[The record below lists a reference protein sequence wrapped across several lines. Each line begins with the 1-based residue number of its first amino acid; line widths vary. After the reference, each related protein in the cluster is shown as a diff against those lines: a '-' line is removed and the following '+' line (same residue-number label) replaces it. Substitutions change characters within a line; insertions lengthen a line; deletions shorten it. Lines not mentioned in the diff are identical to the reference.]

1 MPREEVLLSLSELLG
16 RPLRRCL
23 AHVVLLAVLAL
34 ATLAAAQTQPS
45 PAWPGHGAMAAQ
57 WWPDPSGDAPLAAAR
72 GAFEAGQGR
81 PADSSRILPLGG
93 RAAVWFRVQLP
104 AAAVATPAVLALP
117 YAGVDLVEVF
127 RPDGAGGWTVQRAG
141 DSIAVAQW
149 PLPYLHSAFPIVI
162 RPGEAQPTYLRVR
175 HSHAASLQWE
185 LTDAGSFREA
195 SKLWHLVLG
204 ACAGLTLL
212 VIVISLAN
220 AAAWRDPIHLYYAIH
235 VVLVGLSVMSL
246 TGIAGEYL
254 WPHQPWWNDIAS
266 VVVPMAALGWIGVLV
281 RELVAERGKRLL
293 SGVLLG
299 HAAVS
304 VLIAAGFL
312 ALGRHPLFPA
322 PNVYALASEA
332 FILGVLVWYTMRRP
346 AVGAW
351 VLAGLTLL
359 VIGTLFPVLRN
370 LGLLPVSFA
379 TQYGPQVAGVLEIPL
394 VLVGRYFRS
403 RERRDNSLRAQALS
417 RIDPLTGVANHRVL
431 LERLEQ
437 LLRRARRDPA
447 LGGALQVHVANLAS
461 IRHEY
466 GREAAEAALVRAAEC
481 VAMEAADSDL
491 VAREQGGDVMLVLHG
506 MVARAQVTEAGRNII
521 ARGLK
526 FSGRLPPGVTL
537 SLRVTAIHAPLPPGT
552 AVSLLATLAQAS
564 AYLGRDLLRRSLLVI
579 DPAAAAQPGRGRPRN
594 A

>member
-1 MPREEVLLSLSELLG
+1 LSLSELPGQPL
-16 RPLRRCL
+16 LRRLGL
-23 AHVVLLAVLAL
+23 AFMLAVLAL
-34 ATLAAAQTQPS
+34 ATFAGAQAQPS
-45 PAWPGHGAMAAQ
+45 AVWPDRGAMAAQ
-57 WWPDPSGDAPLAAAR
+57 WWADPSGDAPLGVAR

-81 PADSSRILPLGG
+81 AADSRQILPLGG
-93 RAAVWFRVQLP
+93 RAAVWFRMQLP
-104 AAAVATPAVLALP
+104 AAAVPTQAVLALP

-127 RPDGAGGWTVQRAG
+127 HPDGAGGWTVQRAG

-149 PLPYLHSAFPIVI
+149 PLPYLHSAFPIIV
-162 RPGEAQPTYLRVR
+162 RPGETQPTYLRVR
-175 HSHAASLQWE
+175 HSHAVSLQWE
-185 LTDAGSFREA
+185 LADASGFRET
-195 SKLWHLVLG
+195 SKLLHLVLG
-204 ACAGLTLL
+204 ACAGLALL
-212 VIVISLAN
+212 VIMLSLGN
-220 AAAWRDPIHLYYAIH
+220 AATWRDPIHLYYAVH

-254 WPHQPWWNDIAS
+254 WPRQPWWNDIAS
-266 VVVPMAALGWIGVLV
+266 VVVPMVALGWIGLLV
-281 RELVAERGKRLL
+281 REVVAERGKRLL
-293 SGVLLG
+293 SRVLLG

-304 VLIAAGFL
+304 ALIAAGFL

-332 FILGVLVWYTMRRP
+332 FILGVLVWYTVRRP
-346 AVGAW
+346 AVGSW

-394 VLVGRYFRS
+394 VLVGLYFRS
-403 RERRDNSLRAQALS
+403 RERRDNHLRAQALS

-447 LGGALQVHVANLAS
+447 LGGVVQVHVANLAS

-466 GREAAEAALVRAAEC
+466 GREAAEAAVVRAAEC
-481 VAMEAADSDL
+481 VAIEAAESDL
-491 VAREQGGDVMLVLHG
+491 VAREQGGDLMLVLHG
-506 MVARAQVTEAGRNII
+506 TVARAQVTEAGRNII

-537 SLRVTAIHAPLPPGT
+537 SLRVAGIHAPLPSGT

-564 AYLGRDLLRRSLLVI
+564 AHLGRDLLRRSLLVV
-579 DPAAAAQPGRGRPRN
+579 DPAVAAQQGRPRSGN